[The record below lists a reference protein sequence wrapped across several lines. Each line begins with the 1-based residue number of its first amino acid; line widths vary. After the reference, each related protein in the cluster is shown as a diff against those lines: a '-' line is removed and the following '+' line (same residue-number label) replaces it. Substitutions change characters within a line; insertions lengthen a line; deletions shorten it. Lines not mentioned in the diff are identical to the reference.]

1 MYPKIPI
8 GLTVTKHDGLLS
20 LPGTNN
26 LRALPLVKYL
36 ALFFQGWVNLVICSL
51 SSLRQQWKRD
61 SPSGSSPKSLS
72 LWVPCYPMQ
81 PQAESQDQPT
91 FLFGVFQMC
100 VLLAKLDGPRWLGT
114 PWAVAGSP
122 LVLMSY
128 CSPAF
133 YWEVLPIPASSPG
146 CRALSH
152 CCQSVA
158 YEWVEF
164 AERESNSTGSGP
176 LTFPALDTA
185 APQEQGK
192 QWQVAI

>member
-1 MYPKIPI
+1 MTENGPATGVCASTGWHNGWERGNISLPSTPSAIVPVNSRCCMYPKIPI

-36 ALFFQGWVNLVICSL
+36 ALFFQGWVNPVICSL

-61 SPSGSSPKSLS
+61 SPSGSSPKSHS

-114 PWAVAGSP
+114 PWSVAGSP

-128 CSPAF
+128 FSPAF
-133 YWEVLPIPASSPG
+133 Y
-146 CRALSH
+146 
-152 CCQSVA
+152 
-158 YEWVEF
+158 
-164 AERESNSTGSGP
+164 
-176 LTFPALDTA
+176 
-185 APQEQGK
+185 
-192 QWQVAI
+192 